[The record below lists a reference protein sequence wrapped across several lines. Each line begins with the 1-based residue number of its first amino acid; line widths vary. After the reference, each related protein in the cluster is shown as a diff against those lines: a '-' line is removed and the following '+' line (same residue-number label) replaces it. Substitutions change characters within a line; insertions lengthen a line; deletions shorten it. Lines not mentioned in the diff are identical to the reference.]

1 MEREIRVEE
10 FVGVIGEDVI
20 SLNILVDENGNNWFK
35 GKQVAEIIGYSNT
48 REPLSKYVEEE
59 NKRSLITFQTTQIA
73 TFEKLANSLGLLSN
87 NSKNTVFINETG
99 FYELVLS
106 ANTEKAKLFKKW
118 VTGTVLPTLRKN
130 GTYTLGQENLP
141 SELEQKLVS
150 MQKQMLTMFENMTA
164 QQQINELQ
172 KELLE
177 TKDVIL
183 VLEYGWNHG
192 VKFIDAFCTINDEGV
207 KCIGTQEAAALV
219 TNHLKS
225 LGFAIDN
232 NRLLWA
238 LRDMGYIEQRR
249 SSPGYIV
256 LTNADSEDLLINA
269 KKFKSAPAKPHF
281 TEKGINKLMS
291 KIIMYDLR
299 NEESEERIDE
309 IAKCLDSFIIRLVV
323 EKKFNNN
330 IASLSSIISK

>member
-10 FVGVIGEDVI
+10 FCGVVGEEEI
-20 SLNILVDENGNNWFK
+20 SLNILVDENGNTWFK
-35 GKQVAEIIGYSNT
+35 GTEVSDIIGYSQT
-48 REPLSKYVEEE
+48 SKPLLKFVEEE
-59 NKRSLITFQTTQIA
+59 NKRILKDFQPYQIG
-73 TFEKLANSLGLLSN
+73 TVEKLANNLKVHTN
-87 NSKNTVFINETG
+87 NYKNVVLINEAG

-106 ANTEKAKLFKKW
+106 ANTEKSKLFKKW

-141 SELEQKLVS
+141 NDLEQKLLS
-150 MQKQMLTMFENMTA
+150 MQKQMLTMFESMTA

-183 VLEYGWNHG
+183 VLEYGWNQG

-219 TNHLKS
+219 TNHLKN

-256 LTNADSEDLLINA
+256 LPKADSEDLLINA

-323 EKKFNNN
+323 EKKFNDN
-330 IASLSSIISK
+330 IVSINELISK

>member
-1 MEREIRVEE
+1 MEREIRVED
-10 FVGVIGEDVI
+10 FVGVIGGEEI
-20 SLNILVDENGNNWFK
+20 SLNVLVDENGNNWFK
-35 GKQVAEIIGYSNT
+35 GTQVAEIIGYNDVT
-48 REPLSKYVEEE
+48 QPIRKFVDED
-59 NKRSLITFQTTQIA
+59 NKKDFASFEVCQID
-73 TFEKLANSLGLLSN
+73 KPKNIANNMKVSIN
-87 NSKNTVFINETG
+87 NIKNTILINEAG

-106 ANTEKAKLFKKW
+106 ANTEKSKLFKKW

-141 SELEQKLVS
+141 NDLEQKLVS
-150 MQKQMLTMFENMTA
+150 MQKQMLTMFESMTA

-183 VLEYGWNHG
+183 VLEYGWNQG

-256 LTNADSEDLLINA
+256 LPNLDYEDLLINA

-299 NEESEERIDE
+299 NEENEERIDE
-309 IAKCLDSFIIRLVV
+309 IAKCLDSFIIRLVI

-330 IASLSSIISK
+330 ITSISTLISK